1 MFSGEPGAGKST
13 LISQVISSVKLSV
26 FYFSGEETQNQIL
39 SRFNRLKIS
48 HENIHF
54 FNERF
59 VENIK
64 NYISLHQPK
73 IVVIDSIQ
81 TIVADKQLQLG
92 SIVSIKEL
100 INEFLFMS
108 KKYNIIFFVIGHA
121 TKSGSFA
128 GSKIIGTYG

>member
-1 MFSGEPGAGKST
+1 MIGAWGGIVEGSLILFSGEPGAGKST
-13 LISQVISSVKLSV
+13 LISQVISRVKLSV

-108 KKYNIIFFVIGHA
+108 KNIILYFL
-121 TKSGSFA
+121 SS
-128 GSKIIGTYG
+128 SCY